1 MADVTDTRSNAVL
14 IIVILGSIIASATL
28 AARIYSRH
36 ILLHSFGKDDVLMLA
51 GWVFLIGTA
60 VAVGLEYHFG
70 MGKHRWDI
78 GHDDYVSY
86 MKAFLTS
93 TVVYSVSIYLVK
105 ISIILQYCRI
115 FKDTRF
121 YRFYFGVMVVLS
133 VWTILMSFLLIFI
146 CVPVQRFWDENA
158 PGHCM
163 NVLALWLS
171 VAVINMVTDLTCFLI
186 PIPPLLQ
193 LQMSRN
199 HKILLAGIFALALCP
214 CAISAYRVK
223 TLIAVAGSSDLS
235 WENNNTALFTF
246 LELCTGSVAACLP
259 ACRPVLAKL
268 MPRLFT
274 SSTQLHSTNSVDLG
288 SHQTQSK
295 QSRHRSQALQS
306 HTQSQNERRLSS
318 VPDES
323 VHGGKDSL
331 RGKSD
336 WGSTREL
343 NLADSD
349 GEIL

>member
-1 MADVTDTRSNAVL
+1 MADTVDTRSNAVL
-14 IIVILGSIIASATL
+14 VIVILGSILST
-28 AARIYSRH
+28 AALLVRVYSRH
-36 ILLHSFGKDDVLMLA
+36 VLLHTFGKDDALMIA
-51 GWVFLIGTA
+51 GWVFLIATA

-78 GHDDYVSY
+78 THDDYVSY
-86 MKAFLTS
+86 MKASAFLTS
-93 TVVYSVSIYLVK
+93 TVVYSVAIYLVK

-121 YRFYFGVMVVLS
+121 YRFYFGVMLLLA
-133 VWTILMSFLLIFI
+133 VWTVVMSFLLIFI
-146 CVPVQRFWDENA
+146 CVPVRRFWDENA
-158 PGHCM
+158 PGKCM
-163 NVLALWLS
+163 NMLALWLS
-171 VAVINMVTDLTCFLI
+171 VAVINMITDLTCFLI

-199 HKILLAGIFALALCP
+199 NKILLSAIFALALCP

-223 TLIAVAGSSDLS
+223 TLIAVASSSDLS

-246 LELCTGSVAACLP
+246 LELCTGAVAACLP

-274 SSTQLHSTNSVDLG
+274 SSTQLRSANSVDLQ
-288 SHQTQSK
+288 SHHHRQTQNSH
-295 QSRHRSQALQS
+295 RHHHNDDQLSQQ
-306 HTQSQNERRLSS
+306 ERRLS
-318 VPDES
+318 VPS
-323 VHGGKDSL
+323 SSSMHGKDSI

-343 NLADSD
+343 NLEDNDQES
-349 GEIL
+349 L